1 MTKISFDL
9 EAEEIEVTR
18 TIRKTGEGRIVIN
31 REGGGEVEI
40 NIGIAKVGGTT
51 DYGGAITLGVFGQEV
66 TWGREGGTIH
76 LGIGGFEVDVE
87 ARDCIVTEI
96 KSIYGN
102 IVAQRSYPDPGC
114 KLPEPPEPTPTP
126 TPEPNPGGG
135 IDLSD
140 SDEVGWVV
148 FNMMLKYYSGVTLT
162 ATIITTRE
170 ASEVQET
177 NRVSN
182 RLPFRLT
189 SRNNPDGARDYTIEK
204 NVSTHLFQ
212 TYRTAYNE
220 DGTTGLTAQAVQ
232 VFPINTYRW
241 WYVAAFYGR
250 MGEIKRFIDLA
261 ASNNDAYI
269 ASLPAR
275 NSSASGGFHTGG
287 LNFYYF
293 IPVLFIPLKTT
304 PQKPKSFLPTGN
316 KPPMRDCCEEVLEY
330 LSDFEEA
337 FEIRRL
343 LEEKF
348 PISNSFM
355 APECDAESVTE
366 ARTYYEIIQCIIRM
380 MAHGMIFEPRV
391 DIKDADA
398 AKAGD
403 QEFKA
408 KYLSAT
414 GWASAVAEALLEVKD
429 DGNISTNMDVRNS
442 FAVTQTMVGL
452 ADAHYKLDAIID
464 CLGVEVIPKL
474 QTVETPYN
482 LQIQI
487 GKGFGGNNERQID
500 LNTDE
505 ATEKIL
511 PVLLQTKKN
520 KIKTIDIHPRS
531 RSLLEVLENIEA
543 NMPGINSDSA

>member
-1 MTKISFDL
+1 
-9 EAEEIEVTR
+9 
-18 TIRKTGEGRIVIN
+18 
-31 REGGGEVEI
+31 
-40 NIGIAKVGGTT
+40 
-51 DYGGAITLGVFGQEV
+51 
-66 TWGREGGTIH
+66 
-76 LGIGGFEVDVE
+76 
-87 ARDCIVTEI
+87 
-96 KSIYGN
+96 
-102 IVAQRSYPDPGC
+102 
-114 KLPEPPEPTPTP
+114 
-126 TPEPNPGGG
+126 
-135 IDLSD
+135 
-140 SDEVGWVV
+140 
-148 FNMMLKYYSGVTLT
+148 
-162 ATIITTRE
+162 
-170 ASEVQET
+170 
-177 NRVSN
+177 
-182 RLPFRLT
+182 
-189 SRNNPDGARDYTIEK
+189 
-204 NVSTHLFQ
+204 
-212 TYRTAYNE
+212 
-220 DGTTGLTAQAVQ
+220 
-232 VFPINTYRW
+232 
-241 WYVAAFYGR
+241 
-250 MGEIKRFIDLA
+250 
-261 ASNNDAYI
+261 
-269 ASLPAR
+269 
-275 NSSASGGFHTGG
+275 
-287 LNFYYF
+287 
-293 IPVLFIPLKTT
+293 
-304 PQKPKSFLPTGN
+304 
-316 KPPMRDCCEEVLEY
+316 
-330 LSDFEEA
+330 
-337 FEIRRL
+337 
-343 LEEKF
+343 
-348 PISNSFM
+348 
-355 APECDAESVTE
+355 
-366 ARTYYEIIQCIIRM
+366 
-380 MAHGMIFEPRV
+380 MIFEPRV